1 MKFSY
6 NWLKKYVDVKIS
18 PEKLAELLTLYS
30 FETSVSGK
38 IGSLS
43 ARAGDKILDV
53 DVLPNRSHDSMS
65 HYGLAKEIAL
75 LTKKSLK
82 KLKTEFLEESKIKSS
97 NFISVNVADKTLCPR
112 YIAKVLLDI
121 KVGPS
126 PSWLRNELIKFNIKP
141 HNNIVDILNYVM
153 LETGQPMHAFD
164 YDKLK
169 GKRIIVRKAKK
180 GEKINT
186 FDGGKYDLNE
196 NILVI
201 ADAKKP
207 VAIAGIK
214 GGLETGISENT
225 KRIVIESANFEPS
238 GIRRTSRIL
247 GLNTDAA
254 IRYSYGLD
262 PNLTEFGLNR
272 VCALIQEII
281 AGVKIAGNNIDIY
294 PEKFLSRTIKL
305 DLEYLNN
312 LIGEGIKPEF
322 VKKTLESLGAKVS
335 AKGGSASGGKVAGKN
350 LFLVTVPTIR
360 LDLERQEDLIEE
372 IARLYNYM
380 NLKSKMPMAAIAVPQ
395 KNDFRFLINKTR
407 NILTSVSFSE
417 VYNYSFISSRDI
429 NEDDKRELIEI
440 QNPVSEGFKYLRPEL
455 IFNLLKNVKNNFRF
469 FSARGACPS
478 EAGRRRGSAF
488 GGETIKFFEIGKVF
502 KKVKVP
508 NERLSLAGI
517 CAVKES
523 KETIAG
529 ERFFEM
535 KGDLDILLENLGILD
550 CWYDPVEDFD
560 KASRKLAGRLNV
572 KDGQSASTG
581 YEPVISGKWWHPGRV
596 AYVRHNKDSLGMI
609 GEINPA
615 MLAVL
620 DIPGR
625 IVMFNLDFEKFI
637 KIAEEEREFSPISK
651 YPAVVRDI
659 AILVSRETRVSE
671 VLNVI
676 YGAGADL
683 VEDVD
688 LFDYYE
694 GGELPEGR
702 KNLAFHIVYQ
712 AGYTLTDEEV
722 RREEEKIK
730 NALVEKLDA
739 EIR

>member
-6 NWLKKYVDVKIS
+6 NWLKKYIDIKLS

-38 IGSLS
+38 IGSLLVQ
-43 ARAGDKILDV
+43 AGDTILDV
-53 DVLPNRSHDSMS
+53 DILPNRAHDSLS

-82 KLKTEFLEESKIKSS
+82 KLKTDFLEDSKIKSS
-97 NFISVNVADKTLCPR
+97 NFISVNIIDETLCPR
-112 YIAKVLLDI
+112 YIAKVLFDI
-121 KVGPS
+121 KLGPS
-126 PSWLRNELIKFNIKP
+126 PKWLQDELKKFNIKP
-141 HNNIVDILNYVM
+141 HNNIVDILNYIM
-153 LETGQPMHAFD
+153 LETGQPMHVFD
-164 YDKLK
+164 YDKLE
-169 GKRIIVRKAKK
+169 GKRIIVRKAQK

-186 FDGGKYDLNE
+186 LDGGKYDLNE
-196 NILVI
+196 DILVI
-201 ADAKKP
+201 ADGQKP

-214 GGLETGISENT
+214 GGLETGVSEKT

-254 IRYSYGLD
+254 IRFSCGID
-262 PNLTEFGLNR
+262 PNLAEFGLNR
-272 VCALIQEII
+272 ACALIQEII
-281 AGVKIAGNNIDIY
+281 HGAKIAGGNINIY
-294 PEKFLSRTIKL
+294 PKKFLSRTIKL
-305 DLEYLNN
+305 NLEYLNS
-312 LIGEGIKPEF
+312 LVGESIKPEF
-322 VKKTLESLGAKVS
+322 VKKTLESLGAKV
-335 AKGGSASGGKVAGKN
+335 KVAGKN

-372 IARLYNYM
+372 VARLYGYM
-380 NLKSKMPMAAIAVPQ
+380 HLKSKMPMAAIIIPEE
-395 KNDFRFLINKTR
+395 NDFKFLIDKTR
-407 NILTSVSFSE
+407 NILTGVGFSE
-417 VYNYSFISSRDI
+417 VYNYSFIGSKDV
-429 NEDDKRELIEI
+429 NEGDEKELIEI
-440 QNPVSEGFKYLRPEL
+440 QNPISEDFKYLRPEL
-455 IFNLLKNVKNNFRF
+455 TFNLLKNVKNNFRF
-469 FSARGACPS
+469 FEGV
-478 EAGRRRGSAF
+478 
-488 GGETIKFFEIGKVF
+488 KFFEIGKVF
-502 KKVKVP
+502 KRAKVP
-508 NERLSLAGI
+508 SEKLYLAGI
-517 CAVKES
+517 YAVKNS
-523 KETIAG
+523 KETVTG
-529 ERFFEM
+529 RRFFEM
-535 KGDLDILLENLGILD
+535 KGDLDVLFENLGISD
-550 CWYDPVEDFD
+550 CWYD
-560 KASRKLAGRLNV
+560 
-572 KDGQSASTG
+572 
-581 YEPVISGKWWHPGRV
+581 PVISGKWWHPGRV
-596 AYVRHNKDSLGMI
+596 AYVRYNKDSLGII

-625 IVMFNLDFEKFI
+625 VAMFNLDFEKLT

-651 YPAVVRDI
+651 YPAVIRDI

-694 GGELPEGR
+694 GEELPEGR

-712 AGYTLTDEEV
+712 TDHTLTDEEV

-730 NALVEKLDA
+730 NALIKELNA